1 MCIAN
6 ENPFANYNL
15 YRLDPPDSWPM
26 DGCLE
31 TTSSPLVSSSPVDSG
46 PIIIPQI
53 NQVALNKSNFNPS
66 TVLFDGLYGA
76 CLKNWVSPVIIHCGI
91 SLINHPAI
99 GVPPWPWKPPY
110 YPPQPRLRLHP
121 EEARAV
127 RAHHDGR
134 QQVVG
139 CSQIQRQDG
148 AFGLYQTHPDRGRDK
163 VQGVARCG

>member
-66 TVLFDGLYGA
+66 TVLFWWLI
-76 CLKNWVSPVIIHCGI
+76 W
-91 SLINHPAI
+91 SLPKKLGTPSHHPLWDFPYKPSSYWGTPMAMETAI
-99 GVPPWPWKPPY
+99 LSSTALAQAPPRRSAGCASTPWRPP
-110 YPPQPRLRLHP
+110 
-121 EEARAV
+121 A
-127 RAHHDGR
+127 GR
-134 QQVVG
+134 W
-139 CSQIQRQDG
+139 
-148 AFGLYQTHPDRGRDK
+148 LLPDPAPGRGFWSLPNPSW
-163 VQGVARCG
+163 QGQGQSAGRG